1 VVAVTVI
8 LSELDTVR
16 KVTDLYSESTVVI
29 GEIQQKQEAAA
40 RKLKHIEDAG
50 KGIPSLLQI

>member
-29 GEIQQKQEAAA
+29 GEIQQKQAAIA
-40 RKLKHIEDAG
+40 CKVKEIEDAA
-50 KGIPSLLQI
+50 KDIPSLL